1 MFVHGQL
8 RVNAYRLQKITN
20 DCDSIYDNGFGE
32 VYDTTHFGSTITVQ
46 DE

>member
-1 MFVHGQL
+1 MIVI
-8 RVNAYRLQKITN
+8 V
-20 DCDSIYDNGFGE
+20 YDNGFGE

>member
-1 MFVHGQL
+1 MIVI
-8 RVNAYRLQKITN
+8 VYN
-20 DCDSIYDNGFGE
+20 NGFGE

>member
-1 MFVHGQL
+1 YVY
-8 RVNAYRLQKITN
+8 RRLQMIV
-20 DCDSIYDNGFGE
+20 IVYDNGFGE